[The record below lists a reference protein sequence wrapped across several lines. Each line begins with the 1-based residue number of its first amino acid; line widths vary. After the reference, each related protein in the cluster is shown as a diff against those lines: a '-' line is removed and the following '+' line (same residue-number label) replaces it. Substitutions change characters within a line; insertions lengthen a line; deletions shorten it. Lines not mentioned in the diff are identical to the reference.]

1 MKKSLATRVAEFW
14 DWIDNRDIDAQ
25 AVAVAILYVSYE
37 ITAWAMRFAENGNRP
52 GAEVAMIIGAI
63 LGPWAIVQGA
73 ALKFILEHRRAP

>member
-14 DWIDNRDIDAQ
+14 DWVDARDIDAQ
-25 AVAVAILYVSYE
+25 LVAITILYVSYE
-37 ITAWAMRFAENGNRP
+37 ITAWAMKFGETAERP

-73 ALKFILEHRRAP
+73 AVKFILEHRRAP